1 MSDRMPVT
9 TFAQLKS
16 VLRDLMENSIP
27 AYVLGPPGCAKTAC
41 ALSLPDRDAGEEYFE
56 FRPIL
61 HRPEDLKFPIV
72 HAAEE
77 SINWVQSIFPK
88 DPDWKGVVCIDEMG
102 QADRD
107 MQAAMFGLFHF
118 RERKIGNYHLPKGA
132 KLMAT
137 SNRVQDKAG
146 VQKMLTPLAARVCQ
160 IDFEPDTSRALGQRT
175 FHDELCEHMLASG
188 HAAAD
193 HVVGFLRAFPQSLL
207 TWNADRP
214 SDSATPRGWEMLAA
228 ALKPTVRDTDR
239 IIADGIV
246 GPSAA
251 VEFTTYREIAVQIDP
266 LAILANPKAASVPEN
281 QPSLMWATVSSLV
294 SCARKCDAKQLKAM
308 AEYFCKCPAEYAVY
322 GAKDATAATPNNAF
336 LQAAGQTEFF
346 KKYGPLL
353 VQPGA

>member
-1 MSDRMPVT
+1 MPVT
-9 TFAQLKS
+9 TFAQLNA
-16 VLRDLMENSIP
+16 VLRDLMDSRV
-27 AYVLGPPGCAKTAC
+27 AALVLGAPGTGKTAC
-41 ALSLPDRDAGEEYFE
+41 AIGLPDYDAGEQYFE
-56 FRPIL
+56 FRPIY

-72 HAAEE
+72 DVAAKTLD
-77 SINWVQSIFPK
+77 WVQSVFPN
-88 DPDWKGVVCIDEMG
+88 DPEWKGVICIDELG

-107 MQAAMFGLFHF
+107 MQASMFGLFHF
-118 RERKIGNYHLPKGA
+118 RERKIGNYHLPAGA
-132 KLMAT
+132 RLIAT
-137 SNRVQDKAG
+137 SNRVQDKGG
-146 VQKMLTPLAARVCQ
+146 VQKMLTPLADRVCF

-175 FHDELCEHMLASG
+175 FHDENCEHLLASDLP
-188 HAAAD
+188 AAE
-193 HVVGFLRAFPQSLL
+193 HVVGFLRAFPQSML

-214 SDSATPRGWEMLAA
+214 SDSATPRGWEMLSR

-281 QPSLMWATVSSLV
+281 QPSLMWATVSSLTA
-294 SCARKCDAKQLKAM
+294 CAKKCDAKQLKAM

-336 LQAAGQTEFF
+336 LQAAGQTDFF